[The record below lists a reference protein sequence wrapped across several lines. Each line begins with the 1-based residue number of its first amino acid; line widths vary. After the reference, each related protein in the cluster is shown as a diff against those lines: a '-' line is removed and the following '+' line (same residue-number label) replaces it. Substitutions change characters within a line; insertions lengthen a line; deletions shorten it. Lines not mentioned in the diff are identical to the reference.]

1 VVARFVS
8 RPGMNTTA
16 GSLST
21 LADSLAGTFPCCDDA
36 PLALALLDELAKG
49 EPVTIGRLASA
60 AHRDERNVAAT
71 LHRWPNVHRD
81 RQARVV
87 AFGGLGV
94 TPTPHRFEVAGRRLY
109 TWCAWD
115 TLFLP
120 ALLGQEARVESAC
133 PVTGTE
139 VRLTVGPDGAHEAQP
154 PSLRVSFPAPAST
167 VTSDITASFCC
178 HVHFL
183 ADQDAAEKWLGENQ
197 GALTLSVEDA
207 VELGRL
213 ATRPLLEDGRPRRES
228 GAAGSRVAEAARRGM
243 PGRAEP
249 VGRAARRPE

>member
-1 VVARFVS
+1 
-8 RPGMNTTA
+8 MNTTP

-21 LADSLAGTFPCCDDA
+21 LADSVAGTFPCCDDA

-49 EPVTIGRLASA
+49 EPVGVGRLARA
-60 AHRDERNVAAT
+60 AHRDEGDIAAV

-81 RQARVV
+81 GQARVV

-94 TPTPHRFEVAGRRLY
+94 TPTPHRFEVAGRGLY

-133 PVTGTE
+133 PVTRTE
-139 VRLTVGPDGAHEAQP
+139 VRLSVGPDGVHAAQP
-154 PSLRVSFPAPAST
+154 PSLQVSFPAPAST
-167 VTSDITASFCC
+167 VTSDITTSFCC

-183 ADQDAAEKWLGENQ
+183 ADQDAAEEWLGENQ
-197 GALTLSVEDA
+197 GALTLSLQDA

-213 ATRPLLEDGRPRRES
+213 ATRALLVD
-228 GAAGSRVAEAARRGM
+228 
-243 PGRAEP
+243 
-249 VGRAARRPE
+249 GRAARRLTPTAEPPGR

>member
-1 VVARFVS
+1 MKTA
-8 RPGMNTTA
+8 A

-21 LADSLAGTFPCCDDA
+21 LADSLAGTFPCRDDA
-36 PLALALLDELAKG
+36 PLALALLDELARG
-49 EPVTIGRLASA
+49 EPVTIGRLARA
-60 AHRDERNVAAT
+60 AHREEGDIAAT

-139 VRLTVGPDGAHEAQP
+139 VRLTVGPDGAHAAQP
-154 PSLRVSFPAPAST
+154 PSLRVSFPAPTST

-183 ADQDAAEKWLGENQ
+183 ADHDAAEKWLGENQ
-197 GALTLSVEDA
+197 GALTLSLADA

-213 ATRPLLEDGRPRRES
+213 ATRRLLEDGRPRRDS
-228 GAAGSRVAEAARRGM
+228 GAAGSHVAEAARRGM
-243 PGRAEP
+243 LGRAEP